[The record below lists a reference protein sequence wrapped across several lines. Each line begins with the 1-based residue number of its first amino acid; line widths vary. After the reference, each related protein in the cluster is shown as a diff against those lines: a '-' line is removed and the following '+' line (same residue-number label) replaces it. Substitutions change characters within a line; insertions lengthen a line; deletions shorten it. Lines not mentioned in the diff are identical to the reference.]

1 MSMRLDRLKASKVEE
16 LLNEVERAQTRL
28 DALRVTD
35 ESQLWLDDLEEFEVE
50 YENMLASRLEAETTG
65 PITKA
70 TKKGSGVKM
79 RKALKA

>member
-1 MSMRLDRLKASKVEE
+1 MRLDRLKASKVEE

-50 YENMLASRLEAETTG
+50 YDKMIASRLEAETTG
-65 PITKA
+65 PTR
-70 TKKGSGVKM
+70 KKVVGGSKM